1 VCFKTLGILEGAE
14 FKTLSMILPPPA
26 QSIRRGE
33 LNNRQ
38 WQRLEPLLPLQKPR
52 VGRPSVDHR
61 TVVNGIL
68 WILRTGAPWRDLP
81 ERYLATDL
89 DSYQFNMKPHRKVL
103 LK

>member
-1 VCFKTLGILEGAE
+1 
-14 FKTLSMILPPPA
+14 MILPPPA

-81 ERYLATDL
+81 ERYGHWETVAGRFYHWQRRGIWQQILTHTSL
-89 DSYQFNMKPHRKVL
+89 I
-103 LK
+103 